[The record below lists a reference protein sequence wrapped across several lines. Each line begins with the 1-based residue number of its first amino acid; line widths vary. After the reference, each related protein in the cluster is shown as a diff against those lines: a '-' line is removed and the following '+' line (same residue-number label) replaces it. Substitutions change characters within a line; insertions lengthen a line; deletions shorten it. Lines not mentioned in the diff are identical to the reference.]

1 MEVTVCLLLLTGR
14 RRLARQRQ
22 LLEVTRS
29 FKKIASE
36 ILG

>member
-29 FKKIASE
+29 FKKIVAAVA
-36 ILG
+36 